1 MGCVPSL
8 VLSPLSLSLSTCN
21 RKEFSNKGQPGS
33 HVGPKS
39 PKLMT
44 WKMSLL
50 EQSAR
55 PTGVEPVVLQ
65 LPRLDSSMSSE
76 SPTRSMA
83 WCSPKMP
90 QYIVGAQ

>member
-39 PKLMT
+39 PELTT
-44 WKMSLL
+44 WKMSVL

-55 PTGVEPVVLQ
+55 PTGVESVVLR
-65 LPRLDSSMSSE
+65 LPRLESSMSSE
-76 SPTRSMA
+76 TPPRSMA
-83 WCSPKMP
+83 WCSPQMP